1 MSKRNNVSLYI
12 YIYIYDNQIIQFINK
27 NINNITIAEH
37 L

>member
-1 MSKRNNVSLYI
+1 MSKRNNVSL